1 MKKSII
7 SVILSFVTV
16 LFTIPG
22 AHAQKK
28 AIYES
33 RWYSGISAE
42 DEESLVNRMQYD
54 EKSKFLYLLSND
66 EKSLHIDLILADKA
80 AIQKIMRFGLTTW
93 FNPEGKHKKAMGIKF
108 PVTPDGNDDQ
118 PMMRGK
124 GADRKEMQTA
134 MLASKNK
141 KMILTGFGG
150 EEKEKVIDPQLDP
163 GYFGKVEMLE
173 GGKLHISLALPLEK
187 LGRDKIETAKNPF
200 SVGFE
205 TGYLDVT
212 GQGMPSGSGEQTG
225 GGMHGGGGGMPGGGP
240 PAGGPPGG
248 GSQGSPG
255 GANDQQP
262 QQQPDINELARPSKL
277 WISQVTLSEK
287 P

>member
-1 MKKSII
+1 MKNSII
-7 SVILSFVTV
+7 SVILIFVTV
-16 LFTIPG
+16 IFTIP
-22 AHAQKK
+22 AVHAQKK
-28 AIYES
+28 GIYES

-54 EKSKFLYLLSND
+54 EKSKFLFLISND
-66 EKSLHIDLILADKA
+66 EKSLYIDYILADKA
-80 AIQKIMRFGLTTW
+80 VIQKIMRFGLTTW

-108 PVTPDGNDDQ
+108 PVTSDGNDDQ

-124 GADRKEMQTA
+124 GSDRKEMQTA
-134 MLASKNK
+134 MMAGKNK
-141 KMILTGFGG
+141 EMILTGFGG
-150 EEKEKVIDPQLDP
+150 EEKEKVIDPQHDP

-187 LGRDKIETAKNPF
+187 IGRDKIETTKNPF

-212 GQGMPSGSGEQTG
+212 GQGMPSGGGQQPGG

-240 PAGGPPGG
+240 PAGGT
-248 GSQGSPG
+248 QVSPG
-255 GANDQQP
+255 GSTDQQP
-262 QQQPDINELARPSKL
+262 QQQPDIGELARPSKM
-277 WISQVTLSEK
+277 WISQVTISEK

>member
-141 KMILTGFGG
+141 KMILIGFGG
-150 EEKEKVIDPQLDP
+150 EEKEKVIDPQHDP

-187 LGRDKIETAKNPF
+187 IGRDKIETAKKPF

-212 GQGMPSGSGEQTG
+212 GQGMPSGGGQQTG
-225 GGMHGGGGGMPGGGP
+225 GGMHGGGGGGMPGGGP
-240 PAGGPPGG
+240 PAGGT
-248 GSQGSPG
+248 QGSPG
-255 GANDQQP
+255 GAADQQP
-262 QQQPDINELARPSKL
+262 QQQPDIGELARPSKL
-277 WISQVTLSEK
+277 WIKQVTLTGK